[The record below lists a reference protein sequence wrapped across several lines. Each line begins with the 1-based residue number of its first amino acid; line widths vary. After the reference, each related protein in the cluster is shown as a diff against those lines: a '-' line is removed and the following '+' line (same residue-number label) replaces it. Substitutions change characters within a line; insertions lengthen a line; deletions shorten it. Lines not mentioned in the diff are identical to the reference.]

1 MSLLE
6 QIRQFQTA
14 SDLAHSLRNQNP
26 GFVRTPELATL
37 YSQSI
42 RHALDHHKDEQACR
56 LYRLALTA

>member
-1 MSLLE
+1 MSLLDH
-6 QIRQFQTA
+6 IRQFTTV
-14 SDLAHSLRNQNP
+14 SDLAQSLRDQNP

-42 RHALDHHKDEQACR
+42 RHAIEHRNDDDACR